1 MSLNSI
7 NTNTGALVALQ
18 SLNATNSQ
26 LQTAQNQISTG
37 LRVAGAEDDGSIYAI
52 AQGQRS
58 QVSALGAVTDSLNR
72 ASSVLD
78 VAVTAGQ
85 TISDLLNQ
93 LKSKAL
99 EASDT
104 SLSTSDRSAINSD
117 FKSLIGQIKN
127 QVSNASFDGA
137 NLIATGGATI
147 YALSGPSTGN
157 KLSLAAQSLA
167 LGGANL
173 TVTAGS
179 SFHHRD
185 PGLHPADADQ
195 HLDHQRQRRG
205 GQAGHRSQLGH
216 HQPRLRV
223 QPERYADHGHRQ
235 PGGTPTWRPRARPLQ
250 ALQTKQQLGV
260 QALSIANSSSSN
272 PAQPVPRLIKSTA
285 AAAREGEKPPRAAV
299 VSGHS

>member
-7 NTNTGALVALQ
+7 NTNMGAMVALQ

-26 LQTAQNQISTG
+26 LETAQNQISTG
-37 LRVAGAEDDGSIYAI
+37 LRVSGPQDDGSIWAI

-93 LKSKAL
+93 MKSKAL

-104 SLSTSDRSAINSD
+104 SLSTSDRAAINSD
-117 FKSLIGQIKN
+117 FKALVTQIKN
-127 QVSNASFDGA
+127 SVSNASFDGA
-137 NLIATGGATI
+137 NMIQTGGTTL
-147 YALSGPSTGN
+147 YALSGPGGTN
-157 KLSLAAQSLA
+157 KLTLAAQSLA
-167 LGGANL
+167 LGGGNL

-179 SFHHRD
+179 SFSTATQASNLLTTINASITNVNSAVAKL
-185 PGLHPADADQ
+185 GTEANSVTTNLTFVSNLSNTLTSGIGNLVDADV
-195 HLDHQRQRRG
+195 
-205 GQAGHRSQLGH
+205 AAES
-216 HQPRLRV
+216 
-223 QPERYADHGHRQ
+223 A
-235 PGGTPTWRPRARPLQ
+235 TLQ

-272 PAQPVPRLIKSTA
+272 LLSLFR
-285 AAAREGEKPPRAAV
+285 G
-299 VSGHS
+299 

>member
-7 NTNTGALVALQ
+7 NTNAGALVALQ

-26 LQTAQNQISTG
+26 LETAQNQISTG
-37 LRVAGAEDDGSIYAI
+37 LRVAGATDDGSIWAI

-58 QVSALGAVTDSLNR
+58 QVSSLGAVTDSLNR

-137 NLIATGGATI
+137 NLIETGGASL
-147 YALSGPSTGN
+147 YALSGPSGTA
-157 KLSLAAQSLA
+157 KLTLAAQSLA

-173 TVTAGS
+173 TLSAGS
-179 SFHHRD
+179 SFTTATQASNLLTTINSSITSVNLAVSKLGTEANAVTTNLSFVSNLSD
-185 PGLHPADADQ
+185 TLTTGIGNLVDADV
-195 HLDHQRQRRG
+195 
-205 GQAGHRSQLGH
+205 AAES
-216 HQPRLRV
+216 
-223 QPERYADHGHRQ
+223 A
-235 PGGTPTWRPRARPLQ
+235 TLQ

-272 PAQPVPRLIKSTA
+272 LLSLFR
-285 AAAREGEKPPRAAV
+285 G
-299 VSGHS
+299 